1 MGNWLV
7 VGGYGVFA
15 FLDPATTGIGFVL
28 FFIAGCLHI
37 LVNIIFQKT
46 DLLKL
51 NSKLWTTLLSYQN
64 KPWY

>member
-15 FLDPATTGIGFVL
+15 FVDPATTGIGFVL

-37 LVNIIFQKT
+37 LVNIIFQK
-46 DLLKL
+46 
-51 NSKLWTTLLSYQN
+51 N
-64 KPWY
+64 

>member
-1 MGNWLV
+1 MSRITKSIYRLLVLSNWLF

-37 LVNIIFQKT
+37 LVNFIFKKNT
-46 DLLKL
+46 F
-51 NSKLWTTLLSYQN
+51 
-64 KPWY
+64 